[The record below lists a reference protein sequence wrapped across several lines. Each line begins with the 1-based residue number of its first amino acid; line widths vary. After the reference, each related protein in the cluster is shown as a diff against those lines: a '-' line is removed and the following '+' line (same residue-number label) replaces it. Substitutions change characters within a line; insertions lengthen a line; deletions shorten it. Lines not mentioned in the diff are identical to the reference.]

1 MTTRNL
7 KDGSKKPWLCECYPQ
22 GHSGKRVRK
31 RFATKGEANSYE
43 FYLMKE
49 IVDKPW
55 LGEKT
60 DHRRLSDLIE
70 LWFKLH
76 GQNLK
81 SGAHAKNRMLHIC
94 DELNNPIASHLSSRD
109 FAHYRSTRTNKGRG
123 RKGSLSI
130 SSNNGDIAWL
140 KSIFTK
146 LIKLK
151 EWKLPNPVDGVEPI
165 KKAESEVTFLNE
177 AQIIHLF
184 EVIKESRVAED
195 LTTIFKTCLAT
206 GARIN
211 EVVEMKGSQ
220 LFKYKLT
227 FTNTKGKRNRTVP
240 ISNKLYEELHKPTN
254 DKLFSCGYGVAHKWL
269 TKALPDLPKGQAT
282 HVLRHT
288 FASHFM
294 MNGGNILVLQ
304 NILGH
309 QKIEQT
315 MIYAHFSPN
324 HLSDAITFNPVTQY
338 SL

>member
-1 MTTRNL
+1 MSIRNL

-31 RFATKGEANSYE
+31 RFATKGEANNYE

-49 IVDKPW
+49 IIDKPW
-55 LGEKT
+55 LGEKN
-60 DHRRLSDLIE
+60 DHRRLSDLVE

-81 SGAHAKNRMLHIC
+81 SGEHAKNRMLHIC
-94 DELNNPIASHLSSRD
+94 DEMNDPIASHLSSRD
-109 FAHYRSTRTNKGRG
+109 FAHYRATRTNKGRG

-177 AQIIHLF
+177 AQIMHLF
-184 EVIKESRVAED
+184 EVIKESRAAED

-220 LFKYKLT
+220 LFKHKLT
-227 FTNTKGKRNRTVP
+227 FINTKGKRNRTVP
-240 ISNKLYEELHKPTN
+240 ISNKLYKELHKPTN

-288 FASHFM
+288 FASHFI